1 MKKPL
6 LTAVCVIAFA
16 FGVSAQVPAPFSLYA
31 GGALSLPNAPDDFKD
46 SFKTGYH
53 GLVGVGYKLGPGFQ
67 VVGKAEY
74 HKFSYNF
81 DFAGL
86 SDVDGGD
93 SKMWMFG
100 GDGRLALDLPAAPIK
115 PFAFVGVGIANI
127 KQSDFGGNVT
137 LATALNDAL
146 PDTQNKVYYN
156 IGAGVELKFGPSF
169 NLFVQGRYVS
179 IATEGDKTTFIP
191 ITVGLKFF

>member
-6 LTAVCVIAFA
+6 LTAVCVIAFT

-31 GGALSLPNAPDDFKD
+31 GGALSLPNAPDYFKD

-74 HKFSYNF
+74 HKFAF
-81 DFAGL
+81 DFTGL
-86 SDVDGGD
+86 SGVDGGD
-93 SKMWMFG
+93 NKVWMFG
-100 GDGRLALDLPAAPIK
+100 GDGRLAFDLPAAPIK

-127 KQSDFGGNVT
+127 KRSDFDGNVT
-137 LATALNDAL
+137 LATELNDAL

-179 IATEGDKTTFIP
+179 IATEGNITSFIP

>member
-16 FGVSAQVPAPFSLYA
+16 FGVSAQVPTPFSLYA

-46 SFKTGYH
+46 SFKTGFH
-53 GLVGVGYKLGPGFQ
+53 GLVGLGYKMGPGFQ
-67 VVGKAEY
+67 LVGKAEY
-74 HKFSYNF
+74 HKFAF
-81 DFAGL
+81 DFTGL
-86 SDVDGGD
+86 SGLDGGD

-100 GDGRLALDLPAAPIK
+100 GDGRLAFGLPAAPIK
-115 PFAFVGVGIANI
+115 PFVFGGVGLASI
-127 KQSDFGGNVT
+127 KYDDFGGNVT
-137 LATALNDAL
+137 LATARNDAL

-156 IGAGVELKFGPSF
+156 IGAGVELKAGPSF
-169 NLFVQGRYVS
+169 SLFAQGRYVS
-179 IATEGDKTTFIP
+179 IATEGNSTSFIP

>member
-53 GLVGVGYKLGPGFQ
+53 GLVGLGYKMGPGFQ
-67 VVGKAEY
+67 LVGKAEY
-74 HKFSYNF
+74 HKFAF
-81 DFAGL
+81 DFTGR
-86 SDVDGGD
+86 SGIDGGD
-93 SKMWMFG
+93 NKMWMFG
-100 GDGRLALDLPAAPIK
+100 CDGRLAIDLPAAPIK

-127 KQSDFGGNVT
+127 KQSEFGGNVT
-137 LATALNDAL
+137 LATELNDAL

-156 IGAGVELKFGPSF
+156 IGAGIELKFGPSF

-179 IATEGDKTTFIP
+179 IATEGNSTSFIP

>member
-16 FGVSAQVPAPFSLYA
+16 FGVSAQVPTPFSLYA

-53 GLVGVGYKLGPGFQ
+53 GLVGLGYKMGPGFQ
-67 VVGKAEY
+67 LVGKAEY
-74 HKFSYNF
+74 HKFAF

-86 SDVDGGD
+86 SGVDGGD

-100 GDGRLALDLPAAPIK
+100 GDGRLAFDLPAAPIK
-115 PFAFVGVGIANI
+115 PFAFVGIGIANI
-127 KQSDFGGNVT
+127 KQSEFGGNVT

-156 IGAGVELKFGPSF
+156 IGAGVELKAGPSF

-179 IATEGDKTTFIP
+179 IATEGNSTSFIP
-191 ITVGLKFF
+191 ITVGLKF

>member
-53 GLVGVGYKLGPGFQ
+53 GLVGLGYKMGPGFQ
-67 VVGKAEY
+67 LVGKAEY
-74 HKFSYNF
+74 HKFAF

-86 SDVDGGD
+86 SGVDGGD
-93 SKMWMFG
+93 NKMWMFG
-100 GDGRLALDLPAAPIK
+100 GDGRLAFGLPAAPIK
-115 PFAFVGVGIANI
+115 PFVFGGVGLASI
-127 KQSDFGGNVT
+127 KYDDIGGNLT
-137 LATALNDAL
+137 LATELNDAL
-146 PDTQNKVYYN
+146 PDAQNKVYYN

-169 NLFVQGRYVS
+169 NL
-179 IATEGDKTTFIP
+179 
-191 ITVGLKFF
+191 

>member
-16 FGVSAQVPAPFSLYA
+16 FGVSAQVPTPFSLYA
-31 GGALSLPNAPDDFKD
+31 GGALSLPNAPDDFKN

-53 GLVGVGYKLGPGFQ
+53 GLVGLGYKMGPGFQ
-67 VVGKAEY
+67 LVGKAEY
-74 HKFSYNF
+74 HKFAF

-86 SDVDGGD
+86 SGVDGGD
-93 SKMWMFG
+93 SRVWMFG
-100 GDGRLALDLPAAPIK
+100 SDGRLALGLPAAPIK
-115 PFAFVGVGIANI
+115 PFVFAGIGIANI
-127 KQSDFGGNVT
+127 KQSEFGGNQF
-137 LATALNDAL
+137 LATELNEAL

-156 IGAGVELKFGPSF
+156 IGGGVELKFGPSL

-179 IATEGDKTTFIP
+179 VATEGDKTTFVP